1 MSSPDTVHHC
11 IAETTS
17 GRVRG
22 TTRDGVHRFKGI
34 PYGASTAGARR
45 FLAPLPAPAWAGVR
59 DALEYG
65 DSAPQVSLAADGG
78 SGASSFIGALNAHP
92 ESEDC
97 LVLNVWTP
105 GIRDYAK
112 RPVMVWF
119 HGGGFAAGS
128 GSSPG
133 YDGTRLARRGDVVVV
148 TVNHRLNVLG
158 FAYLGEQPEGMVA
171 NAGMHD
177 LLLALRWVKDNA
189 ESFGGDAE
197 RVMVFGES
205 GGGRKVGTLLAMP
218 EARGLFQ
225 RAAIQSGPSLR
236 SVTRE
241 RGEQALRALCD
252 ELQLTA
258 ASLSALQAVPIAALL
273 RAYVAASKKHR
284 FNHVTSGFAP
294 VIDGHS
300 LSAHPFEP
308 EASAIMPDV
317 PVIAG
322 TNRTELTLMYAG
334 EPAAFELDE
343 AGLVARTN
351 ALLGA
356 QAGAV
361 LEQYRASLP
370 DASPSELFF
379 LIASDRVYCAPMM
392 KLAERRAGLRAAPVY
407 FYYLVWQT
415 PVWNGRL
422 RSPHALD
429 VPLVFD
435 NAHASALTGRDPR
448 SVHLAD
454 AVSDAWIAFA
464 RTGVPE
470 TSKLPAWRPY
480 DATQRATMVL
490 DDVSAMVDDPN
501 APRRAA
507 MQRALRLD

>member
-1 MSSPDTVHHC
+1 MSSPDSVHHC
-11 IAETTS
+11 TAETTS

-22 TTRDGVHRFKGI
+22 VTCDRVHRFKGI

-45 FLAPLPAPAWAGVR
+45 FLAPLPAQPWPGVR

-65 DSAPQVSLAADGG
+65 PSAPQMSLAADGG
-78 SGASSFIGALNAHP
+78 GGAASFIGVLNDRP

-105 GIRDYAK
+105 GVRDGAK

-119 HGGGFAAGS
+119 HGGGFSAGS

-133 YDGTRLARRGDVVVV
+133 YDGARLARRGDVVVV

-158 FAYLGEQPEGMVA
+158 FAYLGEQPEGTVA

-189 ESFGGDAE
+189 ESFGGDPE

-218 EARGLFQ
+218 AARGSFQ

-236 SVTRE
+236 SMTRE

-258 ASLSALQAVPIAALL
+258 ASLVALQNVPLDALM
-273 RAYVAASKKHR
+273 RAYASASKKQR

-294 VIDGHS
+294 VLDGQS
-300 LSAHPFEP
+300 LPAHPFEP
-308 EASAIMPDV
+308 EASANMPDV

-322 TNRTELTLMYAG
+322 TNRTEMTLMYAG
-334 EPAAFELDE
+334 DPAAFELDD
-343 AGLVARTN
+343 ARLVARTN
-351 ALLGA
+351 ALLGPHA
-356 QAGAV
+356 SEV
-361 LEQYRASLP
+361 LEAYRASLP
-370 DASPSELFF
+370 GASPSEIFF
-379 LIASDRVYCAPMM
+379 LIASDRAYCAPMM
-392 KLAERRAGLRAAPVY
+392 KLAERRAGLRGAPVY
-407 FYYLVWQT
+407 FYYLTWQT

-448 SVHLAD
+448 AVQLAE
-454 AVSDAWIAFA
+454 AVSEAWIAFA
-464 RTGVPE
+464 RSGEPE
-470 TSKLPAWRPY
+470 SSRLPAWRPY
-480 DATQRATMVL
+480 DASRRATLVL
-490 DDVSAMVDDPN
+490 DDVSAMIDDPN

-507 MQRALRLD
+507 MQRALGLA